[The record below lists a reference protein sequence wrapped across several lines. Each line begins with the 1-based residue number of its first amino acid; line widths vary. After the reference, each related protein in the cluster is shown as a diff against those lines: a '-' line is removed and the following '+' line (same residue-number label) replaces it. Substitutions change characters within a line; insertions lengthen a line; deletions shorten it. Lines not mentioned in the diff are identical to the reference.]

1 MTAFVNKTVS
11 DIRSGRDTWRV
22 VFLFSSLSF
31 VISVATTM
39 ARHAF

>member
-11 DIRSGRDTWRV
+11 DIRSGRDSWRV
-22 VFLFSSLSF
+22 VSLFSSLAF
-31 VISVATTM
+31 VLSIATTL